1 MLELIYKFN
10 KVVGYKINIQKSMV
24 FLYTHNELS
33 EKERTHMGSA
43 IPLMG
48 VYLNNKKTLIKKD
61 SYSPV
66 FIAALFIIT
75 KVSKQPKYLL
85 MDK

>member
-10 KVVGYKINIQKSMV
+10 KVVQKSMV
-24 FLYTHNELS
+24 FLHTHNELS

-66 FIAALFIIT
+66 FIAALFIVT